1 MDANQRVAI
10 VTGGSSGLG
19 RAIALAL
26 SKAGFNVAIAA
37 RSEQPLIETVQ
48 LIEQSGG
55 HVLAIQADVANRQA
69 VEQLAA
75 EVETKAGPIDLL
87 VNNAGSFRAFG
98 LISEIDPDEWWCE
111 IETNLRGPLLC
122 SGVVLPRMIARRR
135 GRIINMA
142 SAAGLQ
148 PFETVSAYCV
158 SKTALIRFSESLAME
173 TRDQGIA
180 VFAINPGTVRTPMSD
195 YVVETQIVK
204 QKAPMVQQ
212 WYQHLYQSGQDTPI
226 DQVIRLVL
234 FLASG
239 QADSLSGCFLSVDDD
254 VEELIRHA
262 DEIQQNGQ
270 YRLRLH
276 T

>member
-37 RSEQPLIETVQ
+37 RSEQPLMETVQ

-98 LISEIDPDEWWCE
+98 LISEIDPEEWWCE

-195 YVVETQIVK
+195 YVVQTQIVK

>member
-37 RSEQPLIETVQ
+37 RSEQPLMETVQ

-55 HVLAIQADVANRQA
+55 HVFAIQADVTNRQA
-69 VEQLAA
+69 VEQLAS

-195 YVVETQIVK
+195 YVVQTQIVK

>member
-195 YVVETQIVK
+195 YVVQTQIVK

-212 WYQHLYQSGQDTPI
+212 WYQPLYQSGQDTPI

>member
-195 YVVETQIVK
+195 YVVQTQIVK

>member
-1 MDANQRVAI
+1 MNANQQVAI

-37 RSEQPLIETVQ
+37 RSEQSLIETVQ
-48 LIEQSGG
+48 LIEKSGG
-55 HVLAIQADVANRQA
+55 YILAVQADVTNRQA

-75 EVETKAGPIDLL
+75 EVETKFGPIDLL

-111 IETNLRGPLLC
+111 FETNLRGPLLC
-122 SGVVLPRMIARRR
+122 SGVVLPRMIARRK

-195 YVVETQIVK
+195 YVVETNIVK

-226 DQVIRLVL
+226 DQVIRLVM

-239 QADSLSGCFLSVDDD
+239 QADPLSGCFLSVDDD
-254 VEELIRHA
+254 VEQLIRRA
-262 DEIQQNGQ
+262 GEIQQNGQ

>member
-1 MDANQRVAI
+1 MNANQRVAI

-26 SKAGFNVAIAA
+26 SKAGFMVAITA
-37 RSEQPLIETVQ
+37 RTQQPLIKTVQ

-55 HVLAIQADVANRQA
+55 YALAIQADVTNRGA

-75 EVETKAGPIDLL
+75 EVETKFGSIDLL

-98 LISEIDPDEWWCE
+98 PISEIDPDEWWCE
-111 IETNLRGPLLC
+111 IENNLRGPLLC
-122 SGVVLPRMIARRR
+122 SRVVLPRMIASRR

-173 TRDQGIA
+173 TWDQGIA
-180 VFAINPGTVRTPMSD
+180 VFAISPGTVRTPMND
-195 YVVETQIVK
+195 YILETNIVK
-204 QKAPMVQQ
+204 QKAPMVHQ
-212 WYQHLYQSGQDTPI
+212 WYQHLYESGQDTPI

-239 QADSLSGCFLSVDDD
+239 RADSLSGCFLSVDDD
-254 VEELIRHA
+254 VEELIRSA